1 MNTTIRNIRT
11 SDRSGGED
19 HSKPFNI
26 ASYSLLTMMVA
37 RHAGYEPGEFV
48 HTFGDV
54 HLYLNHLDQ
63 ADLQLARE
71 PFSLPRVSLRGEH
84 RSLLDFRYENVELL
98 AYRCHPAIPA
108 AVSV

>member
-37 RHAGYEPGEFV
+37 RLAGYEPGEFV

-71 PFSLPRVSLRGEH
+71 PFSLPRVSLRREH
-84 RSLLDFRYENVELL
+84 RSLFDFRYEDVELL
-98 AYRCHPAIPA
+98 DYRCHPAIPA